1 VEFITD
7 FALGEDSAVLLVVLG
22 VLAVAAIVLGA
33 IIPARLAHHGAAVAR
48 RRAESRASGRG
59 AARASDDGSAEDALD
74 GGDDVEG
81 ADDAESAEDAD
92 DGADVADDLAAR
104 EAEEGIA
111 PAEEDDPDLLTEEDS
126 DTGDPAVDRDLGRRL
141 GSLVTT
147 ATVVAGWVGVPAG
160 LLLLLVPGS
169 SDVRILRIGFFLI
182 GLMAGA
188 LAAWRASGMM
198 MSAFG
203 IAPSDRPRAISRFG
217 GLFAATALGIGALPV
232 ALAVYFMRE
241 AAASPIIAYAAG
253 AALYALAL
261 HAIASLAHG
270 TGHAATMLVGSDE
283 NEIHAEDETNPGG
296 PHLRLA
302 QLLRRGPARAAT
314 LVALTAALAA
324 AGIRVSVPVF
334 ATHGLGIT
342 ILALTVAVAVA
353 LVVALFPHTGRE
365 GRERTALRAGQLVP
379 ALLGVG
385 GMIAGVALWL
395 PSSYQNLRFTA
406 VGMGSFTDKALTG
419 SDSPVPRS
427 DLQSQITSAISDMSQ
442 WITATDES
450 HYANTFLDTLTLYG
464 THPNALVALGLGLGA
479 VITLLAQLLAARV
492 LNPHEASSLRA
503 ARSSRTGGA
512 LGAIT
517 VLGTAMLAGAG
528 VLALGAL
535 VLAVLVVLAEGVPAL
550 ALSLVA
556 FAGLGGLVVIA
567 ASAALHTSG
576 AFADRPGTAEPWRDA
591 SRTGGAETAVG
602 VQLVAALAALPFLAT
617 IVAAVAGSSRAKS
630 VWEDRALHA
639 MTPDSVAVLG
649 GIALG
654 LVTIALIAS
663 SLLHGLRRLGVA
675 AVVETRAAI
684 LDGRD
689 TMDFDDLPLT
699 SRRAALAPVAIAALM
714 PVVAGFGLGPS
725 ALPAFV
731 GTLVLAALATAVAS
745 TLAAGLG
752 TSAVRVI
759 ESGRYG
765 GPGSW
770 GHSGALGTTVLMG
783 GLRNALGTF
792 ISMAALVGSLI
803 GVLSVASMINAMID
817 GTDAFLRWGVAL
829 VALLALGACWLY
841 EATAPQ
847 TDLEDDFGET
857 SKPLFARAD
866 EEDDDAAGSTNP
878 LLMDWADEDDEDSGE
893 VVATRTSGGGSGS
906 SKTSGSSSRRP
917 KKKGRGAKKKR

>member
-1 VEFITD
+1 MEFITD
-7 FALGEDSAVLLVVLG
+7 FALGEDNAVLLLVLG

-33 IIPARLAHHGAAVAR
+33 IIPPRLAHHGAAVAR
-48 RRAESRASGRG
+48 RRAESRASRKGS
-59 AARASDDGSAEDALD
+59 ARASDAGSEAEDTASAEELEAH
-74 GGDDVEG
+74 
-81 ADDAESAEDAD
+81 
-92 DGADVADDLAAR
+92 

-111 PAEEDDPDLLTEEDS
+111 PADEDDPDLLTEEDS
-126 DTGDPAVDRDLGRRL
+126 DTGDPAVDRNLGRRL

-217 GLFAATALGIGALPV
+217 GLFVATALGIGALPV
-232 ALAVYFMRE
+232 ALSVYFMRE
-241 AAASPIIAYAAG
+241 DAASPIIAYAAG
-253 AALYALAL
+253 AAVYALAL

-419 SDSPVPRS
+419 SDSAVPRS

-464 THPNALVALGLGLGA
+464 THPNALAAMGLALGA

-492 LNPHEASSLRA
+492 LDPHQSASLRA

-512 LGAIT
+512 LGAMT
-517 VLGTAMLAGAG
+517 VLGTATLAAAG

-535 VLAVLVVLAEGVPAL
+535 VLAVLVVLAQGVPAL

-602 VQLVAALAALPFLAT
+602 VQLVAALTALPFLAT
-617 IVAAVAGSSRAKS
+617 IVAAVAGASRAKS

-654 LVTIALIAS
+654 VVTIALIAS

-752 TSAVRVI
+752 TSSVRVI

-817 GTDAFLRWGVAL
+817 GTNEFLRWGVAL

-841 EATAPQ
+841 EITAPQ
-847 TDLEDDFGET
+847 TDLEDDFGEA
-857 SKPLFARAD
+857 SKPLFSRA
-866 EEDDDAAGSTNP
+866 EDDGEDAAESTNP
-878 LLMDWADEDDEDSGE
+878 LLMDWADDDEETDGGD
-893 VVATRTSGGGSGS
+893 ATDGPGASVGSARAGAAAASGS
-906 SKTSGSSSRRP
+906 SRR